1 MSLLGSV
8 AVDRVGP
15 SSWVVEL
22 RGEHDLSTVEGLRT
36 GLEAIFA
43 QGTTVVIDLSEATF
57 VDSAVLNELIT
68 AQRRVDA
75 DENERLA
82 VVAPRDGFPARVL
95 DLVNLDRL
103 LSIFETRAEALR
115 RLEASG

>member
-1 MSLLGSV
+1 MSVPGSI
-8 AVDRVGP
+8 AVDRMSP
-15 SSWVVEL
+15 SIWVVEL
-22 RGEHDLSTVEGLRT
+22 RGEHDLSTVPSVHTE
-36 GLEAIFA
+36 LETIFA
-43 QGTTVVIDLSEATF
+43 QGTTVVIDLSYATF
-57 VDSAVLNELIT
+57 VDSAVLNELIA

-115 RLEASG
+115 TLEA

>member
-8 AVDRVGP
+8 TVDRVGP
-15 SSWVVEL
+15 SLWVVEVQ
-22 RGEHDLSTVEGLRT
+22 GEHDLSTVERLHSE
-36 GLEAIFA
+36 LDAIFA
-43 QGTTVVIDLSEATF
+43 QGTAVVIDLSEATF
-57 VDSAVLNELIT
+57 VDSAVLNELVT

-95 DLVNLDRL
+95 DLVNLGRL
-103 LSIFETRAEALR
+103 LSIFETREEALR
-115 RLEASG
+115 ALAAC